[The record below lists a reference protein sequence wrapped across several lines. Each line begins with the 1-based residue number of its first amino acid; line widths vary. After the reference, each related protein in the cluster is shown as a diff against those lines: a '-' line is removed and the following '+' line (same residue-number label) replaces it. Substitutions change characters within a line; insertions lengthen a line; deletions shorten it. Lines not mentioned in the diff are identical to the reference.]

1 MPPID
6 RSSAKECVTRS
17 LKRIADFSG
26 DVENFD
32 FKYWHKFHKTAF
44 IDAIATCI
52 SKKGSRIVLNEAMLD
67 NFKNVGEFIDFVKS
81 KSAYVQEPEPNLL
94 EKDGNLRPRP
104 FV

>member
-1 MPPID
+1 
-6 RSSAKECVTRS
+6 V
-17 LKRIADFSG
+17 
-26 DVENFD
+26 
-32 FKYWHKFHKTAF
+32 
-44 IDAIATCI
+44 
-52 SKKGSRIVLNEAMLD
+52 SRIVLNEAMLD